1 MKTAVQLTNGDLYNV
16 DYDLGELREMIRNSI
31 DGMLILKTEA
41 GPTMLVLIN
50 HVVCVRRFGA

>member
-1 MKTAVQLTNGDLYNV
+1 MKTAVQLTNGDLFNV
-16 DYDLGELREMIRNSI
+16 TYSLDELRGMIRDST